1 MMGLVLDKIT
11 LPTELPRV
19 SRRRLLDVFDESITC
34 CTSTVIYGRT
44 GAGKTLLATE
54 FAAGCGRRVAWY
66 KVDASEVDLHAFLQY
81 LIESVRRQ
89 HPGFGRKTLALLCSS
104 GSMPDAAL
112 LAESFIYEMTMLEAD
127 EPLLIVIDDL
137 HLLYDAEWVVPFFSR
152 LLPLLPPEAH
162 MILIGRTL
170 PPAPLWRMRSKQTLR
185 VIEEAALAFTLVEA
199 EELFTSYGL
208 QAKFAAQAVSETWG
222 RAAALNQLARA
233 HREANAT
240 METAARQSESIRSN
254 AEKRASQSR
263 LQLVKG
269 YVEQSS
275 LRAG

>member
-1 MMGLVLDKIT
+1 
-11 LPTELPRV
+11 
-19 SRRRLLDVFDESITC
+19 
-34 CTSTVIYGRT
+34 
-44 GAGKTLLATE
+44 
-54 FAAGCGRRVAWY
+54 
-66 KVDASEVDLHAFLQY
+66 
-81 LIESVRRQ
+81 
-89 HPGFGRKTLALLCSS
+89 
-104 GSMPDAAL
+104 
-112 LAESFIYEMTMLEAD
+112 
-127 EPLLIVIDDL
+127 
-137 HLLYDAEWVVPFFSR
+137 
-152 LLPLLPPEAH
+152 

-185 VIEEAALAFTLVEA
+185 VIEEAALAFTLAEA

-240 METAARQSESIRSN
+240 METAARQGEAIRSS